1 MNENKTTIYN
11 FATRVLVIF
20 SIMVLFEMIVGIF
33 YGDEAMLGSTM
44 FQMGNKGIA
53 YETIIQYLLSAII
66 TISLNTI
73 FFSDKIFKNMM
84 AIWRLTIML
93 LCQMIIIIGFILVF
107 NWFPVDSFI
116 AWFVFLLS
124 FAGSVIISLVVMA
137 LKSRSDSRKY
147 DNLLMDYKNR
157 QKRRMDNE

>member
-33 YGDEAMLGSTM
+33 YGDDAMLNSTM
-44 FQMGNKGIA
+44 FEMGNEGIA
-53 YETIIQYLLSAII
+53 YETLMQYLLSAFI

-73 FFSDKIFKNMM
+73 FFSARIFKNMM

-93 LCQMIIIIGFILVF
+93 LFQTITIIGFILVF
-107 NWFPVDSFI
+107 NWFPVDSFT
-116 AWFVFLLS
+116 AWCVFLLT
-124 FAGSVIISLVVMA
+124 FAGSVIISLVIMA
-137 LKSRSDSRKY
+137 LKSRSDSKKY
-147 DNLLMDYKNR
+147 DDLLTNYKN
-157 QKRRMDNE
+157 KNKENGE